1 MHNKKSLLQRLLVI
15 YITFFIVLAVSIA
28 HSLLPNFT
36 KGFDAG
42 TALGR
47 DIAESWTSGTP
58 RSIYLL
64 GDVILRDKTPFETD
78 GLPSGDKLSVKATVK
93 SLDLTVEQEAPGAS
107 ALGLAFGSV
116 GGSPWIYVL
125 ILLNSLFYAAIIVL
139 MFIIIHSLRKSIRN
153 ERTLNKRNVW
163 YLRAIGVLTI
173 LSELCRDV
181 ADWWMSSRAVEV
193 LEGSGLAVNAVF
205 TVSYSNIIM
214 GILILFAAEVFA
226 IGQNLSEEQKLTI

>member
-1 MHNKKSLLQRLLVI
+1 MQYKKSLLQRLLVI

-42 TALGR
+42 TALGK
-47 DIAESWTSGTP
+47 DIAESWASGTP
-58 RSIYLL
+58 RSIYILS
-64 GDVILRDKTPFETD
+64 DVTLHCKTAFEAE
-78 GLPSGDKLSVKATVK
+78 GLPSGEKLAVKANVK
-93 SLDLTVEQEAPGAS
+93 SLDLTVEQEAPGVS
-107 ALGLAFGSV
+107 ALGLAFSSI

-125 ILLNSLFYAAIIVL
+125 VLLHSLFYGAIIVL
-139 MFIIIHSLRKSIRN
+139 MFLIIHSLRKSIRH
-153 ERTLNKRNVW
+153 ERTLDKRNVW
-163 YLRAIGVLTI
+163 YLRAIGMLTI

-181 ADWWMSSRAVEV
+181 ADWWMSSRAAEV
-193 LEGSGLAVNAVF
+193 LDGSGLSVNAGF